1 MSTTDPEAGF
11 ILSPAARSGASAIGA
26 RLRRLSERIDRDAG
40 RLYED
45 TGFVFEQRWFSV
57 VNLLMTSGPL
67 SVGELAAAL
76 HVSHASVSQI
86 RTGLAGAGL
95 IAWDVDAANARLRRI
110 RLTPAGEERAR
121 RLAPL
126 WEALAAAAIELNAE
140 SGDALAALDRLES
153 AVSRQS
159 LYDRVR
165 ARMAPPGPG

>member
-1 MSTTDPEAGF
+1 MSTTDPEAAF

-45 TGFVFEQRWFSV
+45 MGFVFEQRWFSV

-67 SVGELAAAL
+67 SVGELATAL
-76 HVSHASVSQI
+76 RVSHASVSQI
-86 RTGLAGAGL
+86 RAGLADAGL

-110 RLTPAGEERAR
+110 RLTPAGEERVR

-126 WEALAAAAIELNAE
+126 WEALAAAAIDLNAE
-140 SGDALAALDRLES
+140 SGDALAALDRLET

-159 LYDRVR
+159 LYDRVK
-165 ARMAPPGPG
+165 ARMAPPRPD